1 MFFNFAPIMCPF
13 SPFASVSVF
22 LSHTEKKRTFPHPPS
37 LYFHNFTHSLSLSI
51 HLYLPILSFLYLHTT
66 PLLLLPYSVFT
77 SITIYSFSCFS
88 HLTLPPISLRSQDHT
103 FRKRPLFDF
112 LYLMSKKI
120 KGVILDPSTPYAV
133 STSEDDRAT
142 LKYRTLMQDYHDWQK
157 EVDMMRSRLEV
168 GKQRKMVLAAEVG
181 FLRKRFSYLV
191 KRKTKNSL
199 QKEKLGQLP
208 ILHKQTKQT
217 EKRGRKEATHSISPP
232 ISEVRAKKKQY
243 VSKEVALRGTSPLGK
258 HHGKML
264 DGGKDSIQRIS
275 TMIPDL
281 SHKVRIDSRK
291 VNLMQSKTPFFEL
304 NMKGRMY
311 ENGTALSNA
320 STAFNLNKDDSSIG
334 IESPLPSRAPI
345 FDLNEI
351 SVMRISRLIMTR

>member
-1 MFFNFAPIMCPF
+1 MRNRILRFPSYVFLSITITHITHHQTQETPIFIITAFPIPNNMFFNFAPIMCPF

-88 HLTLPPISLRSQDHT
+88 HLTLTPISLRSQDHT

-157 EVDMMRSRLEV
+157 VFSFSLIFC
-168 GKQRKMVLAAEVG
+168 G
-181 FLRKRFSYLV
+181 F
-191 KRKTKNSL
+191 
-199 QKEKLGQLP
+199 
-208 ILHKQTKQT
+208 
-217 EKRGRKEATHSISPP
+217 
-232 ISEVRAKKKQY
+232 
-243 VSKEVALRGTSPLGK
+243 
-258 HHGKML
+258 
-264 DGGKDSIQRIS
+264 
-275 TMIPDL
+275 
-281 SHKVRIDSRK
+281 
-291 VNLMQSKTPFFEL
+291 
-304 NMKGRMY
+304 
-311 ENGTALSNA
+311 
-320 STAFNLNKDDSSIG
+320 
-334 IESPLPSRAPI
+334 
-345 FDLNEI
+345 
-351 SVMRISRLIMTR
+351 